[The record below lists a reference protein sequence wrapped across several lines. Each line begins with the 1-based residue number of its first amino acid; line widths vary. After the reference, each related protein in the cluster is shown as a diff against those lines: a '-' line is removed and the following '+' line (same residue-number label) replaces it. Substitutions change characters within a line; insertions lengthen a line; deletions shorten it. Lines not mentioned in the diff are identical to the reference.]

1 MTLIAMG
8 IAGLVFF
15 AFAMVF
21 IVGVAVLIKKVMARS
36 KEAGVNLKDGVSSDE
51 LATIGRLLAEE
62 AAASKELELLSR
74 IKDVAEKALLSKA
87 KP

>member
-36 KEAGVNLKDGVSSDE
+36 KEERS
-51 LATIGRLLAEE
+51 T
-62 AAASKELELLSR
+62 
-74 IKDVAEKALLSKA
+74 
-87 KP
+87 